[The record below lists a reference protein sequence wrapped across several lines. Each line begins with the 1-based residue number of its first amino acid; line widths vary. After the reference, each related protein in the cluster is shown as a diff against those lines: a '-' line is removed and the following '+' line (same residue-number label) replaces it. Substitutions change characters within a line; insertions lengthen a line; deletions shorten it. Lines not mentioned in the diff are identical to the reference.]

1 MTKKYAEPIPH
12 FIPFTQNV
20 AVTLVFRRFV
30 GAAAEWQLHA
40 KAAGMVKKQGVLD
53 EKKIPFLDYGKKMK
67 LFDEVVTDA
76 ANFVKNK

>member
-20 AVTLVFRRFV
+20 AVTLVFSRFV

-40 KAAGMVKKQGVLD
+40 KAAGMVKKPGVLD
-53 EKKIPFLDYGKKMK
+53 EKISGPDYVGKKME
-67 LFDEVVTDA
+67 LFEEIVTDA
-76 ANFVKNK
+76 ANFYKS

>member
-20 AVTLVFRRFV
+20 AVTLVFSRFV

-40 KAAGMVKKQGVLD
+40 KAAGMVKKPGRLG
-53 EKKIPFLDYGKKMK
+53 EKISGPDYVGK
-67 LFDEVVTDA
+67 
-76 ANFVKNK
+76 NGII